1 MRWPQINHFEVS
13 SSLILCN
20 NEPFLNLVVMYKK
33 SGFYITYNDQIS
45 NWTEQKLQSACQSQ
59 TCSLQPHS
67 KKKKNSCSRFGGL
80 LPISSIK
87 TFWILA
93 NPLHLESRLSISVR
107 WTGIC
112 QAYSQ
117 HLSAERAQFSVTISC
132 YRSHNQC
139 FKSWTNWAMEFCLVC
154 HIHPSSHQLAT
165 TSWSILTTFCRETD
179 FTTSRSRKCFP
190 RVHWILKQE
199 FVCCRN
205 K

>member
-1 MRWPQINHFEVS
+1 MNHFSIWLWCVKKVDFILPIMTRSAIGLNRS
-13 SSLILCN
+13 SKVLAKAK
-20 NEPFLNLVVMYKK
+20 LVP
-33 SGFYITYNDQIS
+33 S
-45 NWTEQKLQSACQSQ
+45 NPT
-59 TCSLQPHS
+59 S
-67 KKKKNSCSRFGGL
+67 KKKKNSCSLFGGL

-154 HIHPSSHQLAT
+154 HIHLSSHQLAT
-165 TSWSILTTFCRETD
+165 TSWSILTTFCRETA